1 MPPPPP
7 PPLSAPPPPPPSM
20 KPSGGEI
27 SQPMG
32 DQCDAGAIARAA
44 IEARETGILDLNKA
58 GLAKFPVGVIKL
70 SGTDITRV
78 DISNNRL
85 ESLPRDFAS
94 FNKVNTITAQKNRF
108 SRFAVAFCS
117 IPTLEL
123 LDLSG
128 NNYQTLSEE
137 DLKRFPRT
145 CQVILKDNPL
155 DDESK
160 LLAKKYNFIL

>member
-94 FNKVNTITAQKNRF
+94 FNKGTALFFINLKLIINKNN
-108 SRFAVAFCS
+108 S
-117 IPTLEL
+117 
-123 LDLSG
+123 
-128 NNYQTLSEE
+128 N
-137 DLKRFPRT
+137 
-145 CQVILKDNPL
+145 
-155 DDESK
+155 
-160 LLAKKYNFIL
+160 